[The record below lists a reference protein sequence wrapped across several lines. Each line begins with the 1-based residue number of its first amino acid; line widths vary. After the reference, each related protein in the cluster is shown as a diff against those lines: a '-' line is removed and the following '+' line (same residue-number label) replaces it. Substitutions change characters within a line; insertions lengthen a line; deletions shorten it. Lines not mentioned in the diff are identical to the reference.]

1 MITASFM
8 KGLIFFTS
16 LVCLAASSPVSVTW
30 HKVQWSVTKF
40 LYFYL
45 HSPFMIIFIIF
56 AVISYSYIIEIIIR
70 SKETIGKQV
79 SKKEKCSGHLQ
90 KKSIIISTI
99 IIETFIVFTIIP
111 NFPHPSRHTTSFQR
125 L

>member
-16 LVCLAASSPVSVTW
+16 IVCLAASSAVSVTW
-30 HKVQWSVTKF
+30 HKVQWSVTMF
-40 LYFYL
+40 VYFYL
-45 HSPFMIIFIIF
+45 HPPFMIVFIIF
-56 AVISYSYIIEIIIR
+56 AVISYSYIIEIIII

-90 KKSIIISTI
+90 RKSIIISTI
-99 IIETFIVFTIIP
+99 IIETFINSCMTSLLVLTI
-111 NFPHPSRHTTSFQR
+111 
-125 L
+125 